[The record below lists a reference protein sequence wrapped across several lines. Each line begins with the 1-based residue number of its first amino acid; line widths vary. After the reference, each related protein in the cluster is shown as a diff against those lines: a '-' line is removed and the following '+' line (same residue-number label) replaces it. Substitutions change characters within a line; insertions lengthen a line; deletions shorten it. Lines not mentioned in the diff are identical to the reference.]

1 MKATALGVVTVVFWL
16 LVAVIVGSLIVIKM
30 LVAAS
35 RIVWQI
41 AAFISRNLFVR
52 FL

>member
-1 MKATALGVVTVVFWL
+1 MKATALGIVTMVFWL
-16 LVAVIVGSLIVIKM
+16 LVAVIVGSLIVIKI
-30 LVAAS
+30 LVTAS

-41 AAFISRNLFVR
+41 ATFISRNLFAR

>member
-1 MKATALGVVTVVFWL
+1 VKATALGFVTVVFWL
-16 LVAVIVGSLIVIKM
+16 IVAVIVGSLIVIKI
-30 LVAAS
+30 LVGAS

-41 AAFISRNLFVR
+41 ATFISRNLFVR